1 MERRI
6 KTMITTTT
14 ARRIAGKILGYGQSE
29 LDENARKYLVEILL
43 TGVNAAPLSTYE
55 SQILDFL
62 GDKLIAFAN
71 RDD

>member
-1 MERRI
+1 
-6 KTMITTTT
+6 MITTTT
-14 ARRIAGKILGYGQSE
+14 AKKIAQKIIGYGQSE
-29 LDENARKYLVEILL
+29 MDEDARKYLVEILL

-62 GDKLIAFAN
+62 ADKLIAFAN